1 MSTKVKVGIL
11 CGGKSSEHEISCIS
25 ASGVLEA
32 IDREKYEPILIGI
45 TKSGRWVLPAADLA
59 LKIVEGRLPVIPEDS
74 PAFSTDVMGFSF
86 NGQPLNLDVVFPV
99 LHGPY
104 GEDGTVQGMLEM
116 SGLAYVGSGVLAS
129 SVAMDKSF
137 AKPIFAAH
145 GLAVADGIVIH
156 IREWS
161 SDARE
166 EIINRAS
173 QLTFPLFVKP
183 ARSGS
188 SRGTSKVKE
197 LTELVVA
204 IDFAF
209 EFDTKVMIEVGILGK
224 EIECAVLQSH
234 GVAHASPVG
243 EIVILGD
250 HEFYDFEAKY
260 LDDSTRVDFPTDLPP
275 GISEEIRESAIQ
287 AFNALG
293 CEGLARVDFFYSNT
307 GQIIINE
314 INTMPGFTATSVYP
328 KLWAHAGLNYTDLI
342 GKLLEAALTR
352 SRDVTR

>member
-1 MSTKVKVGIL
+1 MFPKVRVGIL

-32 IDREKYEPILIGI
+32 IDREKYEPVLIGI
-45 TKSGRWVLPAADLA
+45 TKSGRWVLPASDISLT
-59 LKIVEGRLPVIPEDS
+59 IVDGVLPVIPEDS
-74 PAFSTDVMGFSF
+74 PAISTDVQGFSF

-116 SGLAYVGSGVLAS
+116 AGLAYVGSGVLAS

-145 GLAVADGIVIH
+145 GLKVADGLVIH
-156 IREWS
+156 VREWN
-161 SDARE
+161 SDERE
-166 EIINRAS
+166 AIVLRANN
-173 QLTFPLFVKP
+173 LNFPLFVKP

-197 LTELVVA
+197 LNELIEA

-209 EFDTKVMIEVGILGK
+209 EFDTKVMIEAGIIGK

-260 LDDSTRVDFPTDLPP
+260 LDDSTRVDFPTDLPA
-275 GISEEIRESAIQ
+275 GVSEEIRHSAIQ

-293 CEGLARVDFFYSNT
+293 CEGLARVDFFYSNS

-342 GKLLEAALTR
+342 GKLLEAALMR